1 VNVKPIHLL
10 LLIVVSLFAGC
21 VNVKP
26 WQRGT
31 LADVTMRP
39 NRDPLGDA
47 FIEHTFF
54 SREAATGGRGVSGG
68 GCGCN

>member
-1 VNVKPIHLL
+1 MKTIILL
-10 LLIVVSLFAGC
+10 FFIGVVALFNGC

-26 WQRGT
+26 WQRAT
-31 LADVTMRP
+31 LADVTMQP
-39 NRDPLGDA
+39 NPDPLGAA
-47 FIEHTFF
+47 FLEHTYF